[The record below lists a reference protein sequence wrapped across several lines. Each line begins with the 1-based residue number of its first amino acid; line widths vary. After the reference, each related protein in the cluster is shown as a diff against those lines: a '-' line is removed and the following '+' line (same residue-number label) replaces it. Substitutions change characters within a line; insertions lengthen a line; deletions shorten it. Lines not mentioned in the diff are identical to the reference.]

1 MRIDHLV
8 FAVIAL
14 ATACGLTAP
23 PGEYGSEWT
32 NEGAPDAS
40 SEEDGG

>member
-1 MRIDHLV
+1 MRTEVVL
-8 FAVIAL
+8 FALIAW

-32 NEGAPDAS
+32 EGAPDAS
-40 SEEDGG
+40 SEDGG